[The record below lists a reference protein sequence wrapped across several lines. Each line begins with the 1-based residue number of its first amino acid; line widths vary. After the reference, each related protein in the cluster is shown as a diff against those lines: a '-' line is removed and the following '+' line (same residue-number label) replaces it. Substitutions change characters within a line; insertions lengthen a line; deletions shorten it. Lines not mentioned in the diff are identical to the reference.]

1 MKIMNLLFSCLLVL
15 SFFTCSEKKSVKT
28 ENTEVEAPVE
38 VQALTPTSAPVQTNP
53 TYTRLPLDYGTK
65 LLQEADGL
73 EGTFYNSGKSI
84 SLWADNVK
92 SVLAMMTEP
101 APLKLDNNIIG
112 HIMYLHKGEKIAFVE
127 ISMKNGNNY
136 VIYTIDDKKFYNTLT
151 PQGLNFFQGLATP
164 VEMPAPTK

>member
-1 MKIMNLLFSCLLVL
+1 MKNLRFLFLGIIMLAVL
-15 SFFTCSEKKSVKT
+15 SCSGNKAAQT
-28 ENTEVEAPVE
+28 EISNAPS
-38 VQALTPTSAPVQTNP
+38 QISAPVAQTETTP
-53 TYTRLPLDYGTK
+53 TYTRLPLEYGNA

-92 SVLAMMTEP
+92 SILSMMTEA

-112 HIMYLHKGEKIAFVE
+112 HVMFLKKGEKMAYVE

-136 VIYTIDDKKFYNTLT
+136 VIYTIDDKKFYNTLNAN
-151 PQGLNFFQGLATP
+151 GVKFFEGMNTQT
-164 VEMPAPTK
+164 VVPAVTK